1 MMNWNMTADQLRE
14 AIDATNRSIEHHR
27 HDVLEPLQRGEVVAT
42 SVISGNECAL
52 CNTYYGEHVRYGF
65 DADDDD
71 CVACP
76 LYRMEKGC
84 NEDGPY
90 SPLWNR
96 LRELRD
102 HPDRIDRAIAAS
114 KLMIE
119 ALEETRAELQR
130 ALEEEEGR

>member
-1 MMNWNMTADQLRE
+1 MNPMWVLR
-14 AIDATNRSIEHHR
+14 AIDATDRSIEHHR
-27 HDVLEPLQRGEVVAT
+27 RDVLEPLQRGEVVAT

-52 CNTYYGEHVRYGF
+52 CDTYHGEHVRYGF

-90 SPLWNR
+90 GPLWNR
-96 LRELRD
+96 LAELRD
-102 HPDRIDRAIAAS
+102 NPDRIDRAIAAS

-130 ALEEEEGR
+130 EEEGR